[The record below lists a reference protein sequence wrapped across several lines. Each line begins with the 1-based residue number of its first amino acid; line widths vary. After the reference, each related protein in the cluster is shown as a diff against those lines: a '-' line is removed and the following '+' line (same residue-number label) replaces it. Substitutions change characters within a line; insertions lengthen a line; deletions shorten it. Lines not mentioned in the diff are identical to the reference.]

1 MSVINNQWVVGTVCS
16 LFSGLIVFLI
26 TNWWISR
33 RDDKEVQQKITA
45 ANNEILHSLRSQ
57 IAERVLPAEGVLD
70 SMLSSLARKHEVKRQ
85 DLFSRRHFVEE
96 IIAEIMGND
105 FLSSNQKADYCAF
118 VLQMVGDDHGSAV
131 EPAPVASHLKEK
143 GRRDLS
149 VILGAATCGSVL
161 LWIVSNTL
169 GTGTVAL
176 NKDNIRSTLYYVALA
191 IIIPTLCLL
200 AIDLWRDFRDLK
212 QLEGAG
218 VSSKESRQRDK

>member
-1 MSVINNQWVVGTVCS
+1 MSFINNQWVVGTVCS

-70 SMLSSLARKHEVKRQ
+70 SMVSSLARKHEVKRQ

-118 VLQMVGDDHGSAV
+118 VLQMVGDDHGSTT
-131 EPAPVASHLKEK
+131 EPAPITAHLKDK
-143 GRRDLS
+143 GRREVS
-149 VILGAATCGSVL
+149 FILGAATFGSVL

-176 NKDNIRSTLYYVALA
+176 NKENIKSTLYYIALA

-200 AIDLWRDFRDLK
+200 IGDLWRDFRDLK
-212 QLEGAG
+212 QLEGTG
-218 VSSKESRQRDK
+218 VSSKEQQDK